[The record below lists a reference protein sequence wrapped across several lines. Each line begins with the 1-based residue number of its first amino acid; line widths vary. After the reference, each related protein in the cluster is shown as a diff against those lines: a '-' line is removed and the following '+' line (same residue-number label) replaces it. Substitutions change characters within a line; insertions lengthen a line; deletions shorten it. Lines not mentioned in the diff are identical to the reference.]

1 MNSNLKDSFRDF
13 IDQNASKALQ
23 GISQETLNEMTVTIL
38 TLTGSQSDC
47 ISCTNILLASVGSIF
62 KAVTVLP
69 TLFKD
74 PNWQINCTLFISKLN
89 GEVIPVFAANSLKE
103 AEDSANANYLAN
115 IRHSEQSDWSFVI
128 VSDFLHWTLYALD
141 QKERKLWA
149 HNFDISNPS
158 TSTESIQALL
168 RHLIVLVGYNQQNK
182 SALSNFFLDT
192 LI

>member
-1 MNSNLKDSFRDF
+1 MSEAF
-13 IDQNASKALQ
+13 SK
-23 GISQETLNEMTVTIL
+23 
-38 TLTGSQSDC
+38 
-47 ISCTNILLASVGSIF
+47 LLLF
-62 KAVTVLP
+62 FQ
-69 TLFKD
+69 LFKD

-89 GEVIPVFAANSLKE
+89 GEVIPVFVANSLKE
-103 AEDSANANYLAN
+103 AEDSANANYLSK

-168 RHLIVLVGYNQQNK
+168 RHLIVLMGYNQQNK
-182 SALSNFFLDT
+182 SALSNFFPNT